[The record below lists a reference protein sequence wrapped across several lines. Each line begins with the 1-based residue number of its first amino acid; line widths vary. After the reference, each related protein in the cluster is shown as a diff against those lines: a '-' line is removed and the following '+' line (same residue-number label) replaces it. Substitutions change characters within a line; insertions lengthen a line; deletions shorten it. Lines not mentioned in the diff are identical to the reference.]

1 MTRKG
6 FVRRGNRRGGVFI
19 DADEA
24 IRLCGRVWF
33 AYYGVIN
40 SAKKAMAL
48 YKKYGD
54 EVCRRLAIDYLED
67 ARGCRELCY
76 ALAGPR
82 KIYREERP

>member
-24 IRLCGRVWF
+24 IRLGGCVWL

-54 EVCRRLAIDYLED
+54 EVYKRLAIDDLEE
-67 ARGCRELCY
+67 ARECLRLCR

-82 KIYREERP
+82 KVYREEYP